1 MTKLRTLTTTAIG
14 LLAGALLSFAGL
26 AAEARPAGK
35 VAILTAQAWTVT
47 PGATYAWA
55 PSMTDADPRV
65 ANDIVQA
72 RMRAAVDSALAAK
85 GLIRVDNPAAAT
97 LMVSYRVGVE
107 DKVETHVDS
116 FGRPATV
123 CGFRGCFV
131 ARGYGATMVDVD
143 RFVEGTLVLDL
154 THRESGR
161 LVWRAASRKHVT
173 RRDAGQARLNAVL
186 AAMTRSLPG
195 A

>member
-1 MTKLRTLTTTAIG
+1 MIKLPVTLALIAAFAIAF
-14 LLAGALLSFAGL
+14 AGA

-35 VAILTAQAWTVT
+35 VAVLTSESAVLA
-47 PGATYAWA
+47 PGSTYAWG
-55 PSMTDADPRV
+55 PSATDADPRV

-107 DKVETHVDS
+107 DKVETHMES

-161 LVWRAASRKHVT
+161 LVWRAASKKHVT
-173 RRDAGQARLNAVL
+173 QRDAGQARLNAVL
-186 AAMTRSLPG
+186 ADMTRSLPG